1 MKSEIWVFVVGLVLA
16 FGFGIVMM
24 QGNFMTGYVV
34 LDGEEVSEMNESFTR
49 EDAMQVLNESQEI
62 IDEMKV
68 AGFSGVLVGDLLIE
82 AEKVFQQVEYAE
94 ILRGNINASVNE
106 ARDALRLVDWRTINY
121 SDVLEYTEE
130 IEGVRELAFFVQDLL
145 SLQESFLG
153 AERNEAGE
161 IVVFTKVEDVDL
173 DRFKFLINEVQ
184 IAIDDA
190 RYGEAQVLA
199 EELKEEVDLRRTEV
213 FTALTLARGFR
224 NILVK
229 YWYFTLLVFVILI
242 SGGYYSSKIIR
253 KRLLRRKI
261 RRMKIEEKVLL
272 ALMKKTQ
279 EERFKEDNIS
289 GLVYNIRM
297 KKFEEK
303 MNLIKEDLPV
313 LEKRLAGVKKE
324 KLTKEEKAGEKKKS
338 KVRKGKP
345 EKKEGSTIARRL
357 VSRWEGK

>member
-1 MKSEIWVFVVGLVLA
+1 MKGEVWVVVAGLVLA
-16 FGFGIVMM
+16 FGFGIIVL
-24 QGNFMTGYVV
+24 QGNVMSGYVI
-34 LDGEEVSEMNESFTR
+34 LDDEEVYEWNGSFTQ
-49 EDAMQVLNESQEI
+49 EDAMQALNGSQEI
-62 IDEMKV
+62 IDEMKA
-68 AGFSGVLVGDLLIE
+68 AGFSGVFVGDLFIE

-94 ILRGNINASVNE
+94 ILRGNINASVDE
-106 ARDALRLVDWRTINY
+106 AKDALRLVDWRAINY

-130 IEGVRELAFFVQDLL
+130 IEEIRDLAFLVQDLL
-145 SLQESFLG
+145 LLQESFLG
-153 AERNEAGE
+153 TERDESGE
-161 IVVFTKVEDVDL
+161 IVAFTKVEDIDL

-184 IAIDDA
+184 VAIDEA
-190 RYGEAQVLA
+190 RYEEAQVLA

-224 NILVK
+224 NVIVR
-229 YWYFTLLVFVILI
+229 YWYFTLLVLALFIF
-242 SGGYYSSKIIR
+242 GGYYSSKWIR

-279 EERFKEDNIS
+279 EERFKENSIS

-303 MNLIKEDLPV
+303 RNSIKEDLPV

-324 KLTKEEKAGEKKKS
+324 KSVE
-338 KVRKGKP
+338 RKKP
-345 EKKEGSTIARRL
+345 EKKVLGKKKKGSTIARRL